1 MIFLKNSHY
10 RFLIFR
16 KSEFSVEFIKT
27 SWILKKKMQIFLNF
41 LVFSGRVMGG
51 KHTYIEFISVG
62 SLWPA
67 WVGRGRVL
75 LASK

>member
-1 MIFLKNSHY
+1 MMIFLKNSHY

-16 KSEFSVEFIKT
+16 KSEFSVEFMKT

-51 KHTYIEFISVG
+51 KHARIEFG
-62 SLWPA
+62 
-67 WVGRGRVL
+67 
-75 LASK
+75 

>member
-16 KSEFSVEFIKT
+16 KSEFSVEFMKT
-27 SWILKKKMQIFLNF
+27 SWILKKKMQIFFNF

-51 KHTYIEFISVG
+51 KCTHIEFG
-62 SLWPA
+62 
-67 WVGRGRVL
+67 
-75 LASK
+75 